1 MTSLDRFR
9 CTQKHLNSVNLY
21 YHLHTRKACTF
32 VTLLSQVIQW
42 LLEKGIN
49 KYVCLERYMPFK
61 YCANGRDLEVI
72 LYGESSRAPIQ
83 TTVSGCR
90 AAP

>member
-1 MTSLDRFR
+1 M
-9 CTQKHLNSVNLY
+9 
-21 YHLHTRKACTF
+21 
-32 VTLLSQVIQW
+32 IQW
-42 LLEKGIN
+42 LLEKGTN

-83 TTVSGCR
+83 TTVSHSIAVIYC
-90 AAP
+90 